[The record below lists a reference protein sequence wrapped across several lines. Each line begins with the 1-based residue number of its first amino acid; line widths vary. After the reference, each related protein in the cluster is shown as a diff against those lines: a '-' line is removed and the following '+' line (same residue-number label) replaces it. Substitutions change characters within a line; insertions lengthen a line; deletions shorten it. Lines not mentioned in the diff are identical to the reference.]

1 MRSLPGK
8 TIGAIKKIFEEK
20 LGTVEEREAVYE
32 LLAKRGGHLTKDQL
46 LAIDLSKY
54 DCLRTYPGEATDW
67 QLMRDRVL
75 FLQNAVRAGIP
86 WHEAAQETTPWFG
99 RILKPPFE
107 AVGQPLAPSAYQ
119 SPIYDHSR
127 HTPREWA
134 LAADA
139 GWRKHRDELLGPIQT
154 EFEQLVESGEL
165 KIFNRPRVSRE
176 STPKAPILD
185 EETAYTMAAKNF
197 LAGATW
203 ARLADEYPPPGGYRG
218 APADK
223 VRQKRKRANQI
234 RTRIG
239 VILRHLGLPHADMR
253 T

>member
-176 STPKAPILD
+176 STPKAEILD
-185 EETAYTMAAKNF
+185 EGIAYGMAAKRF
-197 LAGATW
+197 FRETKW
-203 ARLADEYPPPGGYRG
+203 ADLADRHPPPAGYCGNPNYR
-218 APADK
+218 AQ
-223 VRQKRKRANQI
+223 QKKKGSPQEFVKTFKYR
-234 RTRIG
+234 
-239 VILRHLGLPHADMR
+239 
-253 T
+253 